1 MKKMILALVAAF
13 AMTSTVFAQN
23 DNGNNFNRPSKEE
36 MIKARTER
44 TVKRYGLNDE
54 QAKQL
59 LELNTKY
66 ADKMR
71 RPFGPRHGGP
81 RMGGKNRPQ
90 GQPSDTLQ
98 RPQRPNKEQMEARM
112 KEMKATKE
120 AYEKELQG
128 IMTSEQFTKYLDDE
142 KAMMERFKKRQP
154 AK

>member
-1 MKKMILALVAAF
+1 MILALVAAF

-71 RPFGPRHGGP
+71 RPIGPRHGGP

-90 GQPSDTLQ
+90 GQPADSLQ
-98 RPQRPNKEQMEARM
+98 RRQRPNKEQMEARM